1 MNEHVEMNHFHRN
14 RVIVSRL
21 ISDILVQ
28 SWKTPQTMYSYL
40 VEWIHV
46 NQREPFKIAPSCA
59 RLNCMTHQLRERQR
73 KWLLTFFKTRNTSW
87 SIYHILYIKT
97 FDCQKNRKSVF
108 LEIPENCWMV
118 SEKWSKYIFVIL
130 ESKSEIDLKITEG
143 SKFQEAR
150 FWFSNPTWKRWLSYS
165 LIHLACPV
173 FLSKL
178 SNICSDVDQFE
189 AICSQFH
196 TVTLLNRFFKILAIR
211 SNS

>member
-1 MNEHVEMNHFHRN
+1 MNEHVEMNQFHRN
-14 RVIVSRL
+14 RVNSNKSIV
-21 ISDILVQ
+21 
-28 SWKTPQTMYSYL
+28 
-40 VEWIHV
+40 
-46 NQREPFKIAPSCA
+46 REPFKVISPCS

-73 KWLLTFFKTRNTSW
+73 KWLLTFFKTRNISW

-97 FDCQKNRKSVF
+97 FDCQKNRKSAF

-150 FWFSNPTWKRWLSYS
+150 FWFSNPTWKRWRGYR
-165 LIHLACPV
+165 LIHMTCF

-178 SNICSDVDQFE
+178 SNIWSDVEQFE
-189 AICSQFH
+189 AICSQFILWH
-196 TVTLLNRFFKILAIR
+196 YWTVFKSNWNLQANFQAGKFKTLFSDDTKLFDSRI
-211 SNS
+211 